1 MKYFKKLIGERIYL
15 SPMNIEDAEK
25 YVEWLSDFRTSDG
38 TGKSANLLTVEAERK
53 WIESTLDSNEMVF
66 AIVSLENDKLIGNC
80 AIMKV
85 DYKDRTCELGIFIGE
100 EENRNKGYGA
110 EALQLLLDFGFN
122 YQNMPNIHLTV
133 KSFNE
138 RAINCYKKIGFK
150 EYGRRRESEFVN
162 GNYYDRVYMDIL
174 DSEFEGSFIKNK
186 NI

>member
-15 SPMNIEDAEK
+15 SPISIEDAEK

-53 WIESTLDSNEMVF
+53 WIESTLNSNEMVF
-66 AIVSLENDKLIGNC
+66 AIVSLEKDKLIGNC

-85 DYKDRTCELGIFIGE
+85 DHKDRTCELGIFIGD

-122 YQNMPNIHLTV
+122 YQNMHNIHLTV

-162 GNYYDRVYMDIL
+162 GKYYDRVYMDIL

-186 NI
+186 NV